1 MMNGVETMNTCQA
14 IYDFITLAIENGTIE
29 ENDRIY
35 MHNQL
40 LRLIGESEMEE
51 ITSVVETD
59 PHVLLDT
66 LLDKARENLTF
77 SKNQANRDMFEALLM
92 NVITPLPSKVNANFQ
107 ERYRKS
113 PEQATDYFFELSKRN
128 DYIKTRA
135 IAKNIHYVAKSKYG
149 ELEITINLSKPE
161 KNPKEILA
169 ARNTPKG
176 NYPKCLLCIENEGYF
191 GRWNHP
197 GRSSHR
203 IINIELD
210 GEEWGFQY
218 SPYAYFNE
226 HSIVLSKKHRPMKIS
241 REAFSRLF
249 SFVEIMP
256 HYFIGSNADLPIVGG
271 SILSH
276 DHYQAGRH
284 NFPMAKA
291 KVLKVFELSD
301 YSNIS
306 CGIVNW
312 PMSVIRLSS
321 LNKEELINASTYIHE
336 SWKNYSDEFLQI
348 RAQSK
353 DGTKHHTITPI
364 VRRSEGKYEID
375 LVLRDNNVS
384 EEYPDGIF
392 HSHPD
397 VQHIKKENIGLIEV
411 MGLAVLPPRLIEELH
426 EVELYLLDKKA
437 DVLEIHQKWA
447 DELKAQ
453 GDYTEENIQSFLQ
466 TEVAKIFERVLED
479 AGVYK
484 MNKDGRTGFDRFIK
498 ELQSANREMMTK

>member
-1 MMNGVETMNTCQA
+1 MMNGVKKMKTSQA
-14 IYDFITLAIENGTIE
+14 IYDFTTLAINNGAIE
-29 ENDRIY
+29 EVDRIY
-35 MHNQL
+35 THNQL
-40 LRLIGESEMEE
+40 LRLIGESDMGE
-51 ITSVVETD
+51 ITSVVETN
-59 PHVLLDT
+59 PHVLLNT
-66 LLDKARENLTF
+66 LLGIAMENQ
-77 SKNQANRDMFEALLM
+77 SISQNQVNRDMFEALLM
-92 NVITPLPSKVNANFQ
+92 DVITPLPSKVNANFQ
-107 ERYRKS
+107 KAYRKS
-113 PEQATDYFFELSKRN
+113 PKQATDYFFELSKRN

-135 IAKNIHYVAKSKYG
+135 IEKNIQYVAESKYG

-161 KNPKEILA
+161 KDPKEIMA
-169 ARNTPKG
+169 ARNISTS

-191 GRWNHP
+191 GRLNHP
-197 GRSSHR
+197 GRSNHR
-203 IINIELD
+203 IIDIELD

-241 REAFSRLF
+241 RETFSRLF
-249 SFVEIMP
+249 SFVETMP

-276 DHYQAGRH
+276 NHYQAGRH
-284 NFPMAKA
+284 IFPMAKA
-291 KVLKVFELSD
+291 NVLKTFELPA
-301 YSNIS
+301 YPNTS

-336 SWKNYSDEFLQI
+336 SWKNYSDESLQI
-348 RAQSK
+348 CAQSK

-364 VRRSEGKYEID
+364 VRRREEKYEID

-392 HSHPD
+392 HPHQD

-411 MGLAVLPPRLIEELH
+411 MGLAILPPRLIKEIH
-426 EVELYLLDKKA
+426 EIELYLLDKGEY
-437 DVLEIHQKWA
+437 VSEIHQKWA
-447 DELKAQ
+447 DELKKQ
-453 GDYTEENIQSFLQ
+453 GGYTKANIQRFLQ
-466 TEVAKIFERVLED
+466 TEVAKKFERVLED

-484 MNKDGRTGFDRFIK
+484 VNKEGRAGLDRFIK
-498 ELQSANREMMTK
+498 ELQSINR

>member
-40 LRLIGESEMEE
+40 LRLLGESEMEE

-66 LLDKARENLTF
+66 LLDKARGNLTI

-135 IAKNIHYVAKSKYG
+135 IAKNIHYLAESKYG

-291 KVLKVFELSD
+291 KVLKIFKLSD

-411 MGLAVLPPRLIEELH
+411 MGLAILPPRLIEELH
-426 EVELYLLDKKA
+426 EVELHLLDKEA
-437 DVLEIHQKWA
+437 NVPEIHQKWA

-453 GDYTEENIQSFLQ
+453 GGYTEETIQSFLQ
-466 TEVAKIFERVLED
+466 TEVAKKFERVLED

-498 ELQSANREMMTK
+498 ELQSANREVMTK

>member
-1 MMNGVETMNTCQA
+1 MNICQT
-14 IYDFITLAIENGTIE
+14 IYDFTTLAIENGAIE

-51 ITSVVETD
+51 ITRVVETD
-59 PHVLLDT
+59 PYVLLHM
-66 LLDKARENLTF
+66 LMDKAMENHII
-77 SKNQANRDMFEALLM
+77 SKKQANHDMFEASLM
-92 NVITPLPSKVNANFQ
+92 DVITPLPSKVNANFQ
-107 ERYRKS
+107 DAYRKS
-113 PEQATDYFFELSKRN
+113 PEQATNYFFELSKHN
-128 DYIKTRA
+128 NYIKTRS
-135 IAKNIHYVAKSKYG
+135 IAKNIHYLAKSKYG

-161 KNPKEILA
+161 KDSKEILA
-169 ARNTPKG
+169 ARNAPKG

-191 GRWNHP
+191 GRLNHP
-197 GRSSHR
+197 GRSNHR

-210 GEEWGFQY
+210 GEGWGFQY

-241 REAFSRLF
+241 SEAFSRLF

-291 KVLKVFELSD
+291 NILKSFELCD
-301 YSNIS
+301 YPNIS

-321 LNKEELINASTYIHE
+321 LNKKELINASTFIHE
-336 SWKNYSDEFLQI
+336 TWKNYSDEPLQI

-364 VRRSEGKYEID
+364 VRRREEKYEID

-392 HSHPD
+392 HPHSD

-411 MGLAVLPPRLIEELH
+411 MGLAILPPRLIKELH
-426 EVELYLLDKKA
+426 EVELYLLDKEA
-437 DVLEIHQKWA
+437 NAPEIHQKWA

-453 GDYTEENIQSFLQ
+453 GGYTEENIQSFLQ
-466 TEVAKIFERVLED
+466 TEVAKKFERVLED

-484 MNKDGRTGFDRFIK
+484 MNKEGRAGFDRFIK
-498 ELQSANREMMTK
+498 KLQSVSREEINR

>member
-40 LRLIGESEMEE
+40 LRLLGESEMEE

-66 LLDKARENLTF
+66 LLDKARENLTI

-291 KVLKVFELSD
+291 KVLKVFELSG

-453 GDYTEENIQSFLQ
+453 GGYTEENIQSFLQ

>member
-1 MMNGVETMNTCQA
+1 MMNEVKKMNTCQA
-14 IYDFITLAIENGTIE
+14 IYDFTTLAIDNGAIE
-29 ENDRIY
+29 ESDRIY
-35 MHNQL
+35 THNQL
-40 LRLIGESEMEE
+40 LRLIGESDMGE
-51 ITSVVETD
+51 IASVVEMDT
-59 PHVLLDT
+59 HMLLNT
-66 LLDKARENLTF
+66 LIDKAMENLII
-77 SKNQANRDMFEALLM
+77 SKNQINRDMFEALLM
-92 NVITPLPSKVNANFQ
+92 DVITPLPSKVNANFQ
-107 ERYRKS
+107 KEYCKN
-113 PEQATDYFFELSKRN
+113 PKQATDYFFELSKRN

-135 IAKNIHYVAKSKYG
+135 IEKNIHYVAESKYG

-161 KNPKEILA
+161 KDPKEIIA
-169 ARNTPKG
+169 AKNTPKG

-191 GRWNHP
+191 GRLNHP
-197 GRSSHR
+197 GRSNHR

-210 GEEWGFQY
+210 GEGWGFQY

-249 SFVEIMP
+249 SFVETMP

-276 DHYQAGRH
+276 DHYQSGRH

-291 KVLKVFELSD
+291 NVLKTFELPD
-301 YSNIS
+301 YPNTS

-321 LNKEELINASTYIHE
+321 LNKDELINASTYIHE
-336 SWKNYSDEFLQI
+336 SWKNYSDESLQI

-364 VRRSEGKYEID
+364 VRRREEKYEID

-392 HSHPD
+392 HPHQD

-411 MGLAVLPPRLIEELH
+411 MGLAILPPRLIQELH
-426 EVELYLLDKKA
+426 EVELHLLDKGGS
-437 DVLEIHQKWA
+437 VPEIHQKWA
-447 DELKAQ
+447 DELKVQ
-453 GDYTEENIQSFLQ
+453 GVYTKETVQSFLQ
-466 TEVAKIFERVLED
+466 TEVAKKFERVLED

-484 MNKDGRTGFDRFIK
+484 VNKEGRAGFERFIK
-498 ELQSANREMMTK
+498 ELQSSN

>member
-29 ENDRIY
+29 ETDRIY

-40 LRLIGESEMEE
+40 LRLLGESEMEE

-66 LLDKARENLTF
+66 LLDKARGNLTI

-135 IAKNIHYVAKSKYG
+135 IAKNIHYLAESKYG

-291 KVLKVFELSD
+291 KVLKIFKLSD

-411 MGLAVLPPRLIEELH
+411 MGLAILPPRLIEELH
-426 EVELYLLDKKA
+426 EVELHLLDKEA
-437 DVLEIHQKWA
+437 NVPEIHQKWA

-453 GDYTEENIQSFLQ
+453 GGYTEETIQSFLQ
-466 TEVAKIFERVLED
+466 TEVAKKFERVLED

-498 ELQSANREMMTK
+498 ELQSANREVMTK

>member
-1 MMNGVETMNTCQA
+1 MMNEVETMNTCQA
-14 IYDFITLAIENGTIE
+14 IYDFTTLAIENGAIE
-29 ENDRIY
+29 ETDRIY
-35 MHNQL
+35 THNQL
-40 LRLIGESEMEE
+40 LRLIGESEMGE

-66 LLDKARENLTF
+66 LIDKATENLII

-92 NVITPLPSKVNANFQ
+92 NVITPIPSKVNVNFQ
-107 ERYRKS
+107 EAYRKS

-135 IAKNIHYVAKSKYG
+135 IAKNIHYLAESKYG
-149 ELEITINLSKPE
+149 ELEITINLSRPE
-161 KNPKEILA
+161 KDPKEILA

-191 GRWNHP
+191 GRLNHP

-203 IINIELD
+203 IINIKLD

-276 DHYQAGRH
+276 DHYQAGLH

-291 KVLKVFELSD
+291 KVLKTFELPD
-301 YSNIS
+301 YPNVF

-321 LNKEELINASTYIHE
+321 LNKEELINVSTYIHE

-364 VRRSEGKYEID
+364 VRRREEKYEID

-392 HSHPD
+392 HAHPD

-411 MGLAVLPPRLIEELH
+411 MGLAILPPRLIEELH
-426 EVELYLLDKKA
+426 EVELHLLDKEA
-437 DVLEIHQKWA
+437 NVPEIHQKWA

-453 GDYTEENIQSFLQ
+453 GGYTEETIQSFLQ
-466 TEVAKIFERVLED
+466 TEVAKKFERVLED

-498 ELQSANREMMTK
+498 ELQSANREGMTK

>member
-1 MMNGVETMNTCQA
+1 MNGVETMNTCQA

-40 LRLIGESEMEE
+40 LRLLGESEMEE

-66 LLDKARENLTF
+66 LLDKARGNLTI

-135 IAKNIHYVAKSKYG
+135 IAKNIHYLAESKYG

-291 KVLKVFELSD
+291 KVLKIFKLSD

-411 MGLAVLPPRLIEELH
+411 MGLAILPPRLIEELH
-426 EVELYLLDKKA
+426 EVELHLLDKEA
-437 DVLEIHQKWA
+437 NVPEIHQKWA

-453 GDYTEENIQSFLQ
+453 GGYTEETIQSFLQ
-466 TEVAKIFERVLED
+466 TEVAKKFERVLED

-498 ELQSANREMMTK
+498 ELQSANREVMTK

>member
-1 MMNGVETMNTCQA
+1 MNTCQA

-40 LRLIGESEMEE
+40 LRLLGESEMEE

-66 LLDKARENLTF
+66 LLDKARENLTI

-135 IAKNIHYVAKSKYG
+135 IAKNIHYLAESKYG

-176 NYPKCLLCIENEGYF
+176 NYPKCLICIENEGYF

-203 IINIELD
+203 IITIELE

-291 KVLKVFELSD
+291 KVLKKFKLSD

-411 MGLAVLPPRLIEELH
+411 MGLAILPPRLIEELH
-426 EVELYLLDKKA
+426 EVELHLLDKEA
-437 DVLEIHQKWA
+437 NVPEIHQKWA

-453 GDYTEENIQSFLQ
+453 GGYTEETIQSFLQ
-466 TEVAKIFERVLED
+466 TEVAKKFERVLED

-498 ELQSANREMMTK
+498 ELQSANREVMTK

>member
-40 LRLIGESEMEE
+40 LRLLGESEMEE

-66 LLDKARENLTF
+66 LLDKARENLTI

-161 KNPKEILA
+161 KNPKEILV

-453 GDYTEENIQSFLQ
+453 GGYTEENIQSFLQ

>member
-1 MMNGVETMNTCQA
+1 MNGVKKMETNQA
-14 IYDFITLAIENGTIE
+14 IYDFTTLAIDNGAIE
-29 ENDRIY
+29 ESDRIY
-35 MHNQL
+35 THNQL
-40 LRLIGESEMEE
+40 LRLIGESDMGE
-51 ITSVVETD
+51 INSVVEMD
-59 PHVLLDT
+59 RHVLLNT
-66 LLDKARENLTF
+66 LIDKAIKNLKI
-77 SKNQANRDMFEALLM
+77 SKNQVNCEMFEALLM
-92 NVITPLPSKVNANFQ
+92 DVITPLPSKVNANFQ
-107 ERYRKS
+107 KAYRKT
-113 PEQATDYFFELSKRN
+113 PKQATDYFFELSKRN

-135 IAKNIHYVAKSKYG
+135 IEKNIQYVAKSKYG
-149 ELEITINLSKPE
+149 ELEININLSKPE
-161 KNPKEILA
+161 KDPKEIMA

-191 GRWNHP
+191 GRLNHP
-197 GRSSHR
+197 GRSNHR

-291 KVLKVFELSD
+291 NILKTFELPA
-301 YSNIS
+301 YPNTS

-336 SWKNYSDEFLQI
+336 SWKNYSDESLQI

-353 DGTKHHTITPI
+353 NGTKHHTITPI
-364 VRRSEGKYEID
+364 VRRRKEKYEID

-392 HSHPD
+392 HPHPD

-411 MGLAVLPPRLIEELH
+411 MGLAILPPRLIVELY
-426 EVELYLLDKKA
+426 EVELYLLDKGGNVPK
-437 DVLEIHQKWA
+437 IHQKWA
-447 DELKAQ
+447 DGLKAQ
-453 GDYTEENIQSFLQ
+453 GGYTEENIKRFLQ
-466 TEVAKIFERVLED
+466 IEVAKKFERVLED

-484 MNKDGRTGFDRFIK
+484 VNKEGRAGFDCFIK
-498 ELQSANREMMTK
+498 ELQSINR

>member
-40 LRLIGESEMEE
+40 LRLLGESEMEE

-66 LLDKARENLTF
+66 LLDKARENLTI

-135 IAKNIHYVAKSKYG
+135 IAKNIHYLAESKYG

-176 NYPKCLLCIENEGYF
+176 NYPKCLICIENEGYF

-203 IINIELD
+203 IITIELE

-291 KVLKVFELSD
+291 KVLKKFKLSD

-411 MGLAVLPPRLIEELH
+411 MGLAILPPRLIEELH
-426 EVELYLLDKKA
+426 EVELHLLDKEA
-437 DVLEIHQKWA
+437 NVPEIHQKWA

-453 GDYTEENIQSFLQ
+453 GGYTEETIQSFLQ
-466 TEVAKIFERVLED
+466 TEVAKKFERVLED

-498 ELQSANREMMTK
+498 ELQSANREVMTK

>member
-1 MMNGVETMNTCQA
+1 MMNEVETMNTCQA
-14 IYDFITLAIENGTIE
+14 IYDFTTLAIENGAIE

-35 MHNQL
+35 THNQL
-40 LRLIGESEMEE
+40 LRLIGESEMGE

-59 PHVLLDT
+59 LHVLLDT
-66 LLDKARENLTF
+66 LLDKARENLTI

-135 IAKNIHYVAKSKYG
+135 IAKNIHYLAESKYG

-291 KVLKVFELSD
+291 KVLKTFELCD
-301 YSNIS
+301 YPNIS

-321 LNKEELINASTYIHE
+321 SNKEELINASTYIHE

-353 DGTKHHTITPI
+353 YGTQHHTITPI
-364 VRRSEGKYEID
+364 VRRREEKYEID

-411 MGLAVLPPRLIEELH
+411 MGLAILPSRLIEELH
-426 EVELYLLDKKA
+426 EVELYLLNKEA
-437 DVLEIHQKWA
+437 NVSEFHQKWA

-453 GDYTEENIQSFLQ
+453 GGYAEETIQSFLQ
-466 TEVAKIFERVLED
+466 TEVAKKFECILED

-484 MNKDGRTGFDRFIK
+484 MNEDGRAGFDRFIK
-498 ELQSANREMMTK
+498 ELQSANREVMTK

>member
-40 LRLIGESEMEE
+40 LRLLGESEMEE

-66 LLDKARENLTF
+66 LLDKARENLTI

-453 GDYTEENIQSFLQ
+453 GGYTEENIQSFLQ

>member
-40 LRLIGESEMEE
+40 LRLLGESEMEE

-59 PHVLLDT
+59 PQVLLDT
-66 LLDKARENLTF
+66 LLDKARENLTI

-113 PEQATDYFFELSKRN
+113 PKQATDYFFELSKRN

-135 IAKNIHYVAKSKYG
+135 IAKNIHYLAESKYG

-169 ARNTPKG
+169 ARNTLKG

-284 NFPMAKA
+284 NFPMANA
-291 KVLKVFELSD
+291 KVLKTFKLSD

-336 SWKNYSDEFLQI
+336 RWKNYSDEFLQI

-453 GDYTEENIQSFLQ
+453 GGYTEENLQSFLQ

-498 ELQSANREMMTK
+498 ELQSGNR